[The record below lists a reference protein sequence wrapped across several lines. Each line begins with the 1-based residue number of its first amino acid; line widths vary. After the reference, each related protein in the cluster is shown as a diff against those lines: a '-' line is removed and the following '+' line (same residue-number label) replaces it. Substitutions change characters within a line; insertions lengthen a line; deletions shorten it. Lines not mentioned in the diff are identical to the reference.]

1 MLESVTFALTFMVLT
16 YLFLAEPMIVQG
28 ASSYPNLQTGERII
42 VDKITP
48 RWQPYARGEFV
59 IPEAPG
65 HPDTTYIKRIVGLPG
80 EKIKISQ
87 CRVYINDE
95 LLEEPYLDNN
105 TCTTGGR
112 LWGENEE
119 LMIPDGDYFLM
130 GDNRAHSSDSRDF
143 GPVSKDKIVGRA
155 WLRFWPPEKVGR
167 LE

>member
-48 RWQPYARGEFV
+48 HWQPYERGEFV

-65 HPDTTYIKRIVGLPG
+65 HPDTTYIKRIVGLSG
-80 EKIKISQ
+80 EKISISQ
-87 CRVYINDE
+87 CRVSIDDKI
-95 LLEEPYLDNN
+95 LAEPYLDKDI
-105 TCTTGGR
+105 CTTGGQF
-112 LWGENEE
+112 LEE
-119 LMIPDGDYFLM
+119 YDDLIIPPDSYFLM

-143 GPVSKDKIVGRA
+143 GAVSKDKIIGRA